1 MTRGVNIHRYRRR
14 ASWFSGIEN
23 VVKCCVPSR
32 LLAHFPLD
40 HRPPRAG
47 LCAYAPA
54 DRGATKALKEEG
66 KTQAEVAA
74 RVSTG

>member
-1 MTRGVNIHRYRRR
+1 MARR
-14 ASWFSGIEN
+14 
-23 VVKCCVPSR
+23 
-32 LLAHFPLD
+32 PLG
-40 HRPPRAG
+40 HGPPRAG

-74 RVSTG
+74 QVSTG